1 MPSQVFFNV
10 RPFQT
15 RTAYVRDG
23 LLRDIFYQRESRPS
37 LAGAVYKGRVSRL
50 SKGLNFAF
58 VDIGLTKAGFLYGK
72 DVGDGKKPLSQALRA
87 GEDVIVQV
95 KSDPNREKG
104 ARLSMNISLPGK
116 YLVYMPR
123 QKKKAAVSRRISD
136 EKERERLLN
145 LLRRLQTGAG
155 TGAGT
160 SESSTEQSASR
171 RRKAPA
177 AANEGG
183 AFLVR
188 TLGAGKQE
196 EDFQKD
202 LKALK
207 QQWEELKKLF
217 QKKAGTGELQKA
229 PSLHLSYLRD
239 FAGELDEILVDDKA
253 AFQEMKAALKTVR
266 PEQAP
271 LLKLHSE
278 KTPLFEAYSLQ
289 PQIDDLFARKVR
301 LKSGG
306 FLIIEELEAFTVID
320 VNSGRFMG
328 KAADKPHRGGA
339 PRNGPHRGG
348 PNLGGPHRGGRGR
361 GAAARNSGRAGGG
374 TSASSS
380 IADLNSGR
388 AGGGTSASSSIADLN
403 REAAAVIARQVR
415 LRHIAG
421 IILIDFVDMEDPK
434 DGEQL
439 VALLQEEFADD
450 KSRPKVFPMGELGMV
465 QITRKRTLPSL
476 SAFISEKCPH
486 CTGTGRL
493 LSPDSVGVEMLF
505 ALEKTAR
512 KRGGLFFRKKVS
524 LRVFCHP
531 EIKKWTEAAPQAL
544 DFLHKEL
551 SVYPE
556 LVAKKSFPL
565 HRFEI
570 QKIF

>member
-15 RTAYVRDG
+15 RTACVRDG

-37 LAGAVYKGRVSRL
+37 LVGAVYKGRVSRL

-58 VDIGLTKAGFLYGK
+58 LDIGLQKAGFLYGK

-87 GEDVIVQV
+87 GEDLIVQV

-104 ARLSMNISLPGK
+104 ARLSMNLSLPGK
-116 YLVYMPR
+116 YLVYMPL
-123 QKKKAAVSRRISD
+123 QKKKAAVSRRIPD
-136 EKERERLLN
+136 GPEKERLLQ
-145 LLRRLQTGAG
+145 LLRRLQNEAG
-155 TGAGT
+155 
-160 SESSTEQSASR
+160 ESAPPR
-171 RRKAPA
+171 RRDSAPDSHRG
-177 AANEGG
+177 EG
-183 AFLVR
+183 ALLVR
-188 TLGAGKQE
+188 TLGAGKTE
-196 EDFQKD
+196 EDFQQD

-207 QQWEELKKLF
+207 HQWEELQKLF
-217 QKKAGTGELQKA
+217 QKKSGTGELQKA
-229 PSLHLSYLRD
+229 PSLNLSYLRD
-239 FAGELDEILVDDKA
+239 FPGRLDEILIDDKA

-266 PEQAP
+266 PELAA
-271 LLKLHSE
+271 LLKLHSD
-278 KTPLFEAYSLQ
+278 KTPLFEAYSIQ
-289 PQIDDLFARKVR
+289 QQIDDLFARKVR

-328 KAADKPHRGGA
+328 KAAGGRGGGLRRRGTRNRGGGA
-339 PRNGPHRGG
+339 PRGGANLGG
-348 PNLGGPHRGGRGR
+348 PNLGGPSYGGSAGKPGGGRG
-361 GAAARNSGRAGGG
+361 SMSFYSGGG
-374 TSASSS
+374 PGASSS
-380 IADLNSGR
+380 IADLNM
-388 AGGGTSASSSIADLN
+388 
-403 REAAAVIARQVR
+403 EATAVIARQVR

-439 VALLQEEFADD
+439 VARLQEEFADD

-486 CTGTGRL
+486 CTGTGRRP
-493 LSPDSVGVEMLF
+493 SPDSVGVEMLF

-512 KRGGLFFRKKVS
+512 KRGGWFRRKLS
-524 LRVFCHP
+524 LRVFCCP
-531 EIKKWTEAAPQAL
+531 EIKKWAEAAPQAL
-544 DFLHKEL
+544 DFLNKEL

-556 LVAKKSFPL
+556 FVAKKNFPL

-570 QKIF
+570 QKL